1 MQEQRRYIR
10 YNAEGSAIIKPQDG
24 TSRNIQANLVD
35 ISFLG
40 IGVEAGEKISS
51 GTDVGF
57 EVTTKLWDKTIIG
70 KGKIKHVQE
79 IKRYDTDIFRIGI
92 EFIDVDKETIRCII
106 NRIQED
112 ICAQARR
119 KKTF

>member
-24 TSRNIQANLVD
+24 ISRNIQANLVD

-40 IGVEAGEKISS
+40 IGVEAAEKISS

>member
-1 MQEQRRYIR
+1 MQERRKYIR
-10 YNAEGSAIIKPQDG
+10 YNAEGSVIIKAQEG

-40 IGVEAGEKISS
+40 IGLEVGEKISS
-51 GTDVGF
+51 GTDVEF
-57 EVTTKLWDKTIIG
+57 ELTTKLWDKTIIG

-79 IKRYDTDIFRIGI
+79 IKRYDTDILRIGI
-92 EFIDVDKETIRCII
+92 EFIDVDKETIQCII

>member
-1 MQEQRRYIR
+1 MQERRKYIR
-10 YNAEGSAIIKPQDG
+10 YNAEGSVIIKAQDG

-40 IGVEAGEKISS
+40 IGLEVGEKISS
-51 GTDVGF
+51 GTDVEF
-57 EVTTKLWDKTIIG
+57 ELTTKLWDKTIIG

-79 IKRYDTDIFRIGI
+79 IKRYDTDILRIGI
-92 EFIDVDKETIRCII
+92 EFIDVDKETIQCII